1 MQHPL
6 EDITA
11 DLTDLLCSLFSFDK
25 NVRGTKV
32 LDLKGL
38 YFDSIFWSIFFAPN
52 QWYEHFAAR

>member
-1 MQHPL
+1 MQHTL

-11 DLTDLLCSLFSFDK
+11 HITDLLCSLFSFDK

-38 YFDSIFWSIFFAPN
+38 YFDSIF
-52 QWYEHFAAR
+52 